1 MIAKNEASLIV
12 RLASRARALDAA
24 KDESVFSCRVCVPFR
39 HLCTRATLMLSLVV
53 TATPRLRVERPRRRG
68 VETRRPSSLC
78 EKKSIARCRLLR

>member
-53 TATPRLRVERPRRRG
+53 AAMSRLRVERPRRRG
-68 VETRRPSSLC
+68 VETRRPSNLC